1 MLGRFFK
8 MFFFLYHDL
17 GAWNILIICSP
28 TKSFLKNEQYYVVM
42 YTVYELLFR
51 YFLDGPMWI
60 QIHGGKKVDHKI
72 GKTQFQ
78 QIFHTRYGNSRQKER
93 MTTNV
98 QFFKFPYFYF
108 CFLPPGSG
116 SRRTEEVSH
125 HADPDDVQ

>member
-1 MLGRFFK
+1 
-8 MFFFLYHDL
+8 
-17 GAWNILIICSP
+17 
-28 TKSFLKNEQYYVVM
+28 M

-108 CFLPPGSG
+108 CFLY
-116 SRRTEEVSH
+116 RL
-125 HADPDDVQ
+125 DPDPGGLRRSLIMRIRMMCSKIFA